1 MVVLDIAMYTMIFK
15 KNLCASAARTASRQV
30 VMRFQ
35 QHKEHDHPEQI
46 FLQGARLRA
55 GTTSTTS
62 GTNHGNAGDHIP
74 SGYD

>member
-1 MVVLDIAMYTMIFK
+1 MVVLDIAMYIMILNK
-15 KNLCASAARTASRQV
+15 KKLCASAEAARTASRQV

-55 GTTSTTS
+55 GTTSRFRLL
-62 GTNHGNAGDHIP
+62 GRIMGLPVII
-74 SGYD
+74 